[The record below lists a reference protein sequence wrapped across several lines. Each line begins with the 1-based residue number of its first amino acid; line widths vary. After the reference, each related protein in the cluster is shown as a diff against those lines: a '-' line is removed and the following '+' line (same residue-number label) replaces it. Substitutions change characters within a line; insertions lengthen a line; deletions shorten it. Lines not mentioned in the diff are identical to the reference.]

1 MGWDIP
7 EHRQWLSVTRK
18 WCRIIRMSDTSLT
31 KKIFLGYWAQSS
43 PSCKTWFFKV
53 TSFFAKYDVEQQ
65 CLSPGVSTSAV
76 LNSIKPKLLA
86 EYELEWQE
94 KLNSDVAMRGI
105 NAGGNKLRTY
115 RKFKHSY
122 STEPYVKI
130 ITSKKYRSAYAKF
143 RCGVAPL
150 KIETCRYGLN
160 RIPVE
165 ERLCE
170 SCQVVE
176 DEFHVMMVCPLFND
190 IRSQFILQLN
200 EVEQSFNDY
209 TQEEQFIYVMSN
221 PACYKIISK
230 AMYFILSKKHQ
241 MFYR

>member
-1 MGWDIP
+1 M
-7 EHRQWLSVTRK
+7 
-18 WCRIIRMSDTSLT
+18 
-31 KKIFLGYWAQSS
+31 
-43 PSCKTWFFKV
+43 WFFKV
-53 TSFFAKYDVEQQ
+53 TTFFAKYDVEQQ
-65 CLSPGVSTSAV
+65 CLSPVVSTSAV

-86 EYELEWQE
+86 AYELEWQE

-122 STEPYVKI
+122 SIEPYVKI
-130 ITSKKYRSAYAKF
+130 ITSKKYRSAYA
-143 RCGVAPL
+143 
-150 KIETCRYGLN
+150 CRYGLN
-160 RIPVE
+160 RISVE

-200 EVEQSFNDY
+200 EVE
-209 TQEEQFIYVMSN
+209 
-221 PACYKIISK
+221 
-230 AMYFILSKKHQ
+230 
-241 MFYR
+241 

>member
-1 MGWDIP
+1 
-7 EHRQWLSVTRK
+7 
-18 WCRIIRMSDTSLT
+18 
-31 KKIFLGYWAQSS
+31 
-43 PSCKTWFFKV
+43 
-53 TSFFAKYDVEQQ
+53 
-65 CLSPGVSTSAV
+65 
-76 LNSIKPKLLA
+76 
-86 EYELEWQE
+86 
-94 KLNSDVAMRGI
+94 MRGI
-105 NAGGNKLRTY
+105 YAGGNKLRTY

-165 ERLCE
+165 ERLFE

-176 DEFHVMMVCPLFND
+176 DKFHVMMVCPLFND

-209 TQEEQFIYVMSN
+209 TQEEHFIYVMSN

-230 AMYFILSKKHQ
+230 VMYCILSKKHQ
-241 MFYR
+241 MFYRRSCFFIPFYPTLLHVNMFTLFVFPCVF

>member
-1 MGWDIP
+1 MGNPCVSHSIT
-7 EHRQWLSVTRK
+7 E
-18 WCRIIRMSDTSLT
+18 
-31 KKIFLGYWAQSS
+31 AQI
-43 PSCKTWFFKV
+43 
-53 TSFFAKYDVEQQ
+53 DD
-65 CLSPGVSTSAV
+65 
-76 LNSIKPKLLA
+76 N
-86 EYELEWQE
+86 YELLCRLWSTLVGAEE
-94 KLNSDVAMRGI
+94 
-105 NAGGNKLRTY
+105 GGL
-115 RKFKHSY
+115 
-122 STEPYVKI
+122 STPI
-130 ITSKKYRSAYAKF
+130 ARSTQ
-143 RCGVAPL
+143 RV

-176 DEFHVMMVCPLFND
+176 DKFHVMMVCPLFND

-209 TQEEQFIYVMSN
+209 TKEEQFIYVMSN
-221 PACYKIISK
+221 PACYKRISK